1 MVRST
6 VSLAMTLVA
15 LSGGRTTTTLGFAS
29 IGRGA
34 RPSSSSSSSFPSS
47 SAVVVPPSRGDGGR
61 PTTSGIASEGRRTR
75 SNVVVVDVDD
85 RRLASRRR
93 GAASAV
99 RLAIAVVLGA
109 VVLLAPPFSPAARA
123 TTTST
128 FAPAAAA
135 AAAGITT
142 VPTFPTS
149 RALGSFRLLPSGAEL
164 ELCLRL
170 LYAACCGAFVGLERS
185 SSDRPAGVRTMA
197 LVGLGAA
204 AYTVCSTHGF
214 LPHAVLGISS
224 GSPLLNNVKVDL
236 SRMASNVASGVGF
249 IGAGAIHK
257 SRLHGVGTEEQNIVA
272 GLTTAAAV
280 WCSAAVGVASGA
292 GLYYVAA
299 VATFATTAILKY
311 ARVPKDRHEDHDN
324 NDDGPGF
331 SRMSTALTKSNDRV
345 DDDGG
350 RSRPHRG
357 ERAQER
363 LTRRDEGSISGL
375 FGKKDAVVNYN
386 PENNAYVDQDAVYDR
401 YSKDIHPI
409 IIKEI
414 KDPRFEK
421 YLGLLS
427 RLGDNAEGVVASDV
441 LIEEEQAVVSSRDV
455 AKNEQDALEAE
466 K

>member
-6 VSLAMTLVA
+6 VSLALTLVA

-29 IGRGA
+29 TGRGA
-34 RPSSSSSSSFPSS
+34 RSSSS
-47 SAVVVPPSRGDGGR
+47 SAVVIPPARGGGAR
-61 PTTSGIASEGRRTR
+61 PRTSGIASGGRRTR
-75 SNVVVVDVDD
+75 SNVVVNVVDDVDD
-85 RRLASRRR
+85 DR
-93 GAASAV
+93 ASAV
-99 RLAIAVVLGA
+99 RLAISVALCAVA
-109 VVLLAPPFSPAARA
+109 MLAPALSPAARA

-128 FAPAAAA
+128 FAPAGAAAAAAA
-135 AAAGITT
+135 AAAGIPT
-142 VPTFPTS
+142 VPAFPTS

-214 LPHAVLGISS
+214 LPHVALGIAS

-257 SRLHGVGTEEQNIVA
+257 SRLHGVGTEGQNVVA

-299 VATFATTAILKY
+299 VATFATAAILKY
-311 ARVPKDRHEDHDN
+311 ARVPNERHGDDDV
-324 NDDGPGF
+324 DDGPGF
-331 SRMSTALTKSNDRV
+331 SRRTTALAKSKDRV

-363 LTRRDEGSISGL
+363 STRRDEGSISGL
-375 FGKKDAVVNYN
+375 FGKKDAVGNRN
-386 PENNAYVDQDAVYDR
+386 PENNAYAVQDALYDR

-414 KDPRFEK
+414 NDYSLPQK
-421 YLGLLS
+421 YLGLMS
-427 RLGDNAEGVVASDV
+427 RLGNNSEGVVASDV

-455 AKNEQDALEAE
+455 AKNEQDAVEAE

>member
-34 RPSSSSSSSFPSS
+34 RPSSSSSSFLSS

-135 AAAGITT
+135 AAGIPT

-214 LPHAVLGISS
+214 LPHAVLGIAS
-224 GSPLLNNVKVDL
+224 GSPHLNNVKVDL

-257 SRLHGVGTEEQNIVA
+257 SRLAGVGTEEQNIVA

-311 ARVPKDRHEDHDN
+311 ARVPKDRHEDHDDD
-324 NDDGPGF
+324 DDGPGF
-331 SRMSTALTKSNDRV
+331 SRRSTALTKSNDRV

-375 FGKKDAVVNYN
+375 FGKKDAVGNYN

-409 IIKEI
+409 IIKGI
-414 KDPRFEK
+414 NDPRFEK

-427 RLGDNAEGVVASDV
+427 RQGDNAEGVVATDV